1 MARKKLLL
9 DTNVII
15 DFLRMRE
22 PRFESARLLMIAG
35 KVGEF
40 SLWMSSSQITDLIYI
55 LSDGGKRSLMN
66 ETLRMLRG
74 IRPIVNVASVTA
86 NETDK
91 ILETTWKDP
100 EDALL
105 FEIALKLHADAIITS
120 NAKDFE
126 SDAIRV
132 LSADE
137 FFETLLEEEGL
148 SYDFVSV

>member
-126 SDAIRV
+126 TDAIRV

-137 FFETLLEEEGL
+137 FFEALLEEEGL